1 LTRGLRLAT
10 LWLPVVAYGAL
21 VFYLS
26 SLSHV
31 RVAKAIPDYLE
42 HAIEYLGLTVLT
54 IRALNEGL
62 VLPIPGV
69 LHFSAL
75 GLGMLYALSDEIHQ
89 IWVPR
94 RTASLKDFLSDAL
107 GGVLAVG
114 LAELIQ
120 RARRVRPDRPPLTV
134 TLYTR
139 PNCHLCHEARDLL
152 RALAEEIPLSLSEV
166 NVESDPALNQRY
178 GSELPVIFAEGIK
191 VSGFAP
197 DGKALRRRLS
207 RVASRSTPA
216 VAGSDGIG

>member
-1 LTRGLRLAT
+1 MHSTSQWVGRPNRAALTFPEHGNFLGTRFGLLRVSHTGRPEGAAESDDHPLPIHGRPVPHHRLRHVPLPPQLSSLTRGLRLAT

-31 RVAKAIPDYLE
+31 RMAKAIPDYLE

-62 VLPIPGV
+62 VLPIRGV

-94 RTASLKDFLSDAL
+94 RTASLKDFLSDTL

-120 RARRVRPDRPPLTV
+120 R
-134 TLYTR
+134 TR
-139 PNCHLCHEARDLL
+139 
-152 RALAEEIPLSLSEV
+152 
-166 NVESDPALNQRY
+166 
-178 GSELPVIFAEGIK
+178 
-191 VSGFAP
+191 
-197 DGKALRRRLS
+197 
-207 RVASRSTPA
+207 
-216 VAGSDGIG
+216 